1 MHFFLS
7 QAATR
12 CCSVEYNVCLADAF
26 SPACMWPSTLSLVR
40 PVAPTIQYSHAAE
53 LARTHPVV
61 ATWSTSIGAAGIV
74 VRFPLLVVK
83 PMPASASLME

>member
-1 MHFFLS
+1 MRPLQFLNS
-7 QAATR
+7 CAVLGLPGRFASTGL
-12 CCSVEYNVCLADAF
+12 YND
-26 SPACMWPSTLSLVR
+26 
-40 PVAPTIQYSHAAE
+40 AAE

-61 ATWSTSIGAAGIV
+61 ATWSTSIGAAGTV